1 MNQVTLKVVPALA
14 AGCTVVLKP
23 SEIAPL
29 SAILF
34 AEIVDE
40 VGFPKGVFN
49 LVNGDGPTVGEAMSR
64 HPGIDMMSFTGSTR
78 AGTAVT
84 KAAADPAQRVT
95 LELGGKSPNTVC
107 AAPATPHK

>member
-78 AGTAVT
+78 PGPAVPKPPADTAT
-84 KAAADPAQRVT
+84 P
-95 LELGGKSPNTVC
+95 LPL
-107 AAPATPHK
+107 APARHAPTP